1 MSKWNDGMF
10 ELTDESHY
18 FVIMC
23 ELKPYDVQPEEYSGY
38 HHSTKQSAQIE
49 LCYARGDDWSDRIS
63 DLFIKEVGA

>member
-1 MSKWNDGMF
+1 MSRWKDEMF

-23 ELKPYDVQPEEYSGY
+23 ELKPSDVQSEEYSGM
-38 HHSTKQSAQIE
+38 HHVTKESAQIE
-49 LCYARGDDWSDRIS
+49 LCYARGDDWSDRVS